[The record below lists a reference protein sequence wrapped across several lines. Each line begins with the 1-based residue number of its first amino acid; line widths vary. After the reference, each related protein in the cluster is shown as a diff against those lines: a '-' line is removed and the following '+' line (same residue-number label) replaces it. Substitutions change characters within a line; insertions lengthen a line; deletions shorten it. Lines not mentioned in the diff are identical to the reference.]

1 MRRRWRPN
9 VAGSTLGALRTL
21 LQSVIFP
28 APVWRLDENVTV
40 VTVICLT
47 TRIIAA
53 KGEIYM
59 LRPLILAASLALS
72 ASAASAGEAG
82 KIIFVAGS
90 VQVDGKAAAL
100 NGAVNEGEMLATGK
114 DGYLYIRTP
123 DNGLFILRPNSK
135 GRIATYQI
143 DKQNPANTR
152 VKLELL
158 SGVARSQSGEAVKL
172 ARQNF
177 RFNTPVA
184 AIGVRGTDFTVFT
197 DQETSRVTVL
207 SGGITV
213 SGFAGSCSPD
223 GSGPCEGAAAR
234 ELRATQ
240 RGLQLQVQKGQATPQ
255 LLQGGSSLAPDVVA
269 PPRPDEPKS
278 GNSSTDVNL
287 DPKKDANLQQAAKD
301 NNQTP
306 PPKPVDPG
314 PIVTVPPEVTVEPP
328 AAQPVYREL
337 SWGRWNALAGKP
349 TTGLSKDGA
358 TRIAMNDQYVLF
370 RENAGDKFETPE
382 RGSVSF
388 TMADGDARVK
398 QRSNGQVSVATL
410 HNGTLSFDF
419 GKSSFTTSMDLKT
432 SQGETFNLGAT
443 GYVQRD
449 GLFYARDL
457 ARPGGNMALTGVL
470 KDLSGAQYLFEGA
483 LGTDRAIT
491 GATSWKK

>member
-1 MRRRWRPN
+1 
-9 VAGSTLGALRTL
+9 
-21 LQSVIFP
+21 
-28 APVWRLDENVTV
+28 
-40 VTVICLT
+40 
-47 TRIIAA
+47 
-53 KGEIYM
+53 M
-59 LRPLILAASLALS
+59 LRPLILAASLAL
-72 ASAASAGEAG
+72 AATAASAGEAG

-90 VQVDGKAAAL
+90 VQVDGKAAVL

-152 VKLELL
+152 VKLELM
-158 SGVARSQSGEAVKL
+158 SGVARSQSGDAVKL

-197 DQETSRVTVL
+197 DQDTSRVTVL

-223 GSGPCEGAAAR
+223 GTGPCEGAAAR
-234 ELRATQ
+234 ELSATQ
-240 RGLQLQVQKGQATPQ
+240 RGLQLQVQKGQSTPQ
-255 LLQGGSSLAPDVVA
+255 LLQGGSALAPDIVA

-278 GNSSTDVNL
+278 GHGSADVNL
-287 DPKKDANLQQAAKD
+287 DPKKDATLQVAKD
-301 NNQTP
+301 LAQQPSKPNPTP
-306 PPKPVDPG
+306 TTPTD

-328 AAQPVYREL
+328 KPEVPKVYREL
-337 SWGRWNALAGKP
+337 SWGRWNALAGTP
-349 TTGLSKDGA
+349 TSTLAKEGA

-370 RENAGDKFETPE
+370 RDNAGDKFETPE

-388 TMADGDARVK
+388 TMSDGDARVK
-398 QRSNGQVSVATL
+398 SRASGEVSVATL

-419 GKSSFTTSMDLKT
+419 GKSSFSTSVDLQTK
-432 SQGETFNLGAT
+432 QGETFNLANT
-443 GYVQRD
+443 GFVQRD
-449 GLFYARDL
+449 GVFYARDW
-457 ARPGGNMALTGVL
+457 ARPGQNFGVTGAL
-470 KDLSGAQYLFEGA
+470 KDLNSAQYLFQGA
-483 LGTDRAIT
+483 IDNDRFIT

>member
-1 MRRRWRPN
+1 M
-9 VAGSTLGALRTL
+9 
-21 LQSVIFP
+21 
-28 APVWRLDENVTV
+28 WRLDENVTV
-40 VTVICLT
+40 ITVICLT
-47 TRIIAA
+47 TSIIAA

-152 VKLELL
+152 VKLELM

-223 GSGPCEGAAAR
+223 GSGPCEGSAAR
-234 ELRATQ
+234 ELSATQ
-240 RGLQLQVQKGQATPQ
+240 RGLQLQVQKGQSTPQ

-278 GNSSTDVNL
+278 GNGSADVNL
-287 DPKKDANLQQAAKD
+287 DPKKDANLQLAAKD
-301 NNQTP
+301 SNQGTP
-306 PPKPVDPG
+306 PPVKPADPD
-314 PIVTVPPEVTVEPP
+314 PIVTVPPEVTVEPSKP
-328 AAQPVYREL
+328 EVPKVYREV
-337 SWGRWNALAGKP
+337 SWGRWNALAGAP
-349 TTGLSKDGA
+349 TAKLTKDGA

-370 RENAGDKFETPE
+370 RENAGDKFQTPE

-388 TMADGDARVK
+388 TLADGDARVK
-398 QRSNGQVSVATL
+398 ERASNALSVATL
-410 HNGTLSFDF
+410 QNGTLSFDF
-419 GKSSFTTSMDLKT
+419 GKSSFLTSFDLQTAK
-432 SQGETFNLGAT
+432 GETYQLGAS
-443 GYVQRD
+443 GFVQRD
-449 GLFYARDL
+449 GVFYARDM
-457 ARPGGNMALTGVL
+457 ARPGANIGVTGAL
-470 KDLSGAQYLFEGA
+470 KDLNGAQYLFEGA
-483 LGTDRAIT
+483 LGNDRVVT
-491 GATSWKK
+491 GAATWKK

>member
-1 MRRRWRPN
+1 
-9 VAGSTLGALRTL
+9 L
-21 LQSVIFP
+21 
-28 APVWRLDENVTV
+28 WRLDENVTV

-72 ASAASAGEAG
+72 VSAAYAGEAG

-90 VQVDGKAAAL
+90 VQVDGKVAAL
-100 NGAVNEGEMLATGK
+100 NGAVNEGEMLTTGK

-123 DNGLFILRPNSK
+123 DNGLFILRPSSK

-223 GSGPCEGAAAR
+223 GSGPCEGSAAR
-234 ELRATQ
+234 ELSATQ
-240 RGLQLQVQKGQATPQ
+240 RGLQLQVQKGQSTPQ

-278 GNSSTDVNL
+278 GQGSTDVNL

-301 NNQTP
+301 SINQTP

-314 PIVTVPPEVTVEPP
+314 PIVTVPPEVNIDPPVVE
-328 AAQPVYREL
+328 PVYREL

-349 TTGLSKDGA
+349 TAGLSKDGA
-358 TRIAMNDQYVLF
+358 TRVAMNDQYVLF
-370 RENAGDKFETPE
+370 RENTGDKFQTPE

-398 QRSNGQVSVATL
+398 QRSNGEVSVATL

-419 GKSSFTTSMDLKT
+419 GKSSFTTSLDLRT
-432 SQGETFNLGAT
+432 SKGETFALGAT
-443 GYVQRD
+443 GHVQRD
-449 GLFYARDL
+449 GIFYARDQS
-457 ARPGGNMALTGVL
+457 RPGGDTNMAVSGAL
-470 KDLSGAQYLFEGA
+470 KDLTGAQYLFEGA
-483 LGTDRAIT
+483 LGTDRAFT